1 MGFVKYSSIENSYR
15 AKEIALIREYGFD
28 RVEWAATEKL
38 HGSNFGLH
46 IVDGQVRPSKR
57 EGLTDGS
64 FYGCQAV
71 VEELTPKIQALG
83 LSVYGELFGHGIQK
97 GVAYGPKRFA
107 AFDIMRDGEYIPY
120 DEFVS
125 LCDTHGIE
133 RCVEIARGS
142 LDELLAIDPSFPTRM
157 SKCGS
162 EDTAEGFVL
171 KPTVIA
177 RFPNGSRVILK
188 KKSPGFSEQSK
199 GAKPKVVIEL
209 TDSQQELF
217 VRATEYATQAK
228 LDCVLS
234 KMGEDPPFN
243 DVFAAMLADVLEELG
258 KDEVDLSTFDSL
270 RRPLGNV
277 IGPLIRKSLY
287 S

>member
-1 MGFVKYSSIENSYR
+1 MSFVKYSSIENSYR
-15 AKEIALIREYGFD
+15 SKEIAEIRRLGFD
-28 RVEWAATEKL
+28 QVEWVATEKV
-38 HGSNFGLH
+38 HGCNFGLH
-46 IVDGQVRPSKR
+46 PIDGQVRPSKR

-71 VEELTPKIQALG
+71 VEELTAKVLAIG
-83 LSVYGELFGHGIQK
+83 LPIYGELFGHGIQK
-97 GVAYGPKRFA
+97 GVAYGEKRFA
-107 AFDIMRDGEYIPY
+107 SFDIMRDGEYIPY

-125 LCDTHGIE
+125 LCDTHGVE

-142 LDELLAIDPSFPTRM
+142 FNELLELDPSFPTRM
-157 SKCGS
+157 SACGS
-162 EDTAEGFVL
+162 QDTAEGFVM
-171 KPTVIA
+171 KPVTA
-177 RFPNGSRVILK
+177 LRFTNGGRVILK
-188 KKSPGFSEQSK
+188 KKSPGFSEQTK
-199 GAKPKVVIEL
+199 GPKPKVSVEL
-209 TDSQQELF
+209 TEQQQTVF
-217 VRATEYATQAK
+217 SAAQEYVTQAK

-234 KMGEDPPFN
+234 KLGEDPPFN